1 MKKPCVHLNI
11 PWQPASPMLPQ
22 IYFWT
27 IHCIKWWVHVQYK
40 HRANGQ
46 QNLVENKTTP
56 MIVCIDSAY
65 FCSDNFHF
73 RNCHLN
79 SAISTS
85 HLSPKWICQP
95 VSTLGVYCFV
105 LHEIHISKIAIN
117 DALNASAFDFIY
129 KGVLHKAIF
138 GSIHAWRWLWED
150 PEALHHLPLFQTR
163 SCIPRNTCKQLTISG
178 LTSK

>member
-105 LHEIHISKIAIN
+105 LKFVWNSHLKNRNQWCVECQC
-117 DALNASAFDFIY
+117 
-129 KGVLHKAIF
+129 VWLH
-138 GSIHAWRWLWED
+138 L
-150 PEALHHLPLFQTR
+150 
-163 SCIPRNTCKQLTISG
+163 
-178 LTSK
+178 